1 MKRIYLLLGAML
13 IATSMVA
20 LALVGPAGAK
30 SKSKKY
36 TAIVASNSTAIT
48 ASGDATT
55 KRGAIKKAWRQC
67 DSTASNEYP
76 SFYTGD
82 CNWGV
87 WVKNGW
93 AAIAWEGTLEGPPF
107 STTPSGGWGWG
118 DTRSEAKDNA
128 LNACQSS
135 ARESCT
141 VDRSDRSRK
150 YNPFVH
156 ATGGGI

>member
-30 SKSKKY
+30 SKVY

-55 KRGAIKKAWRQC
+55 KQGAINKAWRQC

-76 SFYTGD
+76 SSYTGD

-87 WVKNGW
+87 WVKNDW
-93 AAIAWEGTLEGPPF
+93 AAFAWESTLEGPPF
-107 STTPSGGWGWG
+107 SSTPTGAWGWG
-118 DTRSEAKDNA
+118 DTRSEARYNA
-128 LNACQSS
+128 QSECQ
-135 ARESCT
+135 ATAGEGCT
-141 VDRSDRSRK
+141 VDRVERSRY
-150 YNPFVH
+150 YNPGVY
-156 ATGGGI
+156 ARGGPL